1 MVKAKNISPETQLLE
16 TLDRV
21 AKNAM
26 GYSVLYVS
34 MSKLKPKN
42 RHPQFIKVVA
52 KSFDSVVGSVSGIMF
67 ILSNGD
73 IAILSKHITPESISQ
88 AVAKLRQGLSADPVL
103 AAEDSDFTHVYRF
116 PKDFMFFYDKISQM
130 EQQTAEL
137 QSQMPPQ
144 RQVVTA
150 GQVDY
155 ILSVL
160 DAADIAEIVKKQSV
174 LKIDDAGHFS
184 TVMQEFFVAV
194 KDLSK
199 YFYDKIDLL
208 ANRWLFQYMTM
219 FLDKKTLQAFPRAE
233 LTKWPSDISL
243 NLNLS
248 SVFSKEFVAFAK
260 SSLKPA
266 QKVIVEV
273 EMMDVLNNMNLYLEA
288 KDILHKGG
296 HKILIDSLSPASL
309 SMLNIE
315 KLAPDMVK
323 VFWEPLLS
331 YDTQN
336 EALKQAISLLQKD
349 NVILAKVDGQEALKW
364 GLSYGIRAFQGP
376 YIDEI
381 EVAYIRQTC
390 PARDQCTA
398 TECLKRRRFLLGYQR
413 GQCAYQSNLDKIL

>member
-208 ANRWLFQYMTM
+208 A
-219 FLDKKTLQAFPRAE
+219 
-233 LTKWPSDISL
+233 I
-243 NLNLS
+243 
-248 SVFSKEFVAFAK
+248 
-260 SSLKPA
+260 
-266 QKVIVEV
+266 
-273 EMMDVLNNMNLYLEA
+273 
-288 KDILHKGG
+288 
-296 HKILIDSLSPASL
+296 
-309 SMLNIE
+309 
-315 KLAPDMVK
+315 
-323 VFWEPLLS
+323 
-331 YDTQN
+331 
-336 EALKQAISLLQKD
+336 
-349 NVILAKVDGQEALKW
+349 
-364 GLSYGIRAFQGP
+364 
-376 YIDEI
+376 
-381 EVAYIRQTC
+381 C
-390 PARDQCTA
+390 
-398 TECLKRRRFLLGYQR
+398 RF
-413 GQCAYQSNLDKIL
+413 